1 MMIRIYRFSIWPT
14 EGGRYLFDGLFTN
27 ATEAVAFIR
36 DNRADPD
43 VLAIR
48 VDAID
53 YLDPSYMDW
62 EQWSTDSDWWHPH
75 MMEVPA

>member
-1 MMIRIYRFSIWPT
+1 MIRIYRFSIWPA
-14 EGGRYLFDGLFTN
+14 EGGRYLYDGLFTD
-27 ATEAVAFIR
+27 AAEALAFIR
-36 DNRADPD
+36 DNRNDSD

-53 YLDPSYMDW
+53 YLDPSCMDW
-62 EQWSTDSDWWHPH
+62 ERWSTDSDWWHPH